1 MRRLLLPLLVLP
13 SLAAG
18 CSKEDPKPAAA
29 VASGASSASSASSA
43 APESTPSAPIEVPP
57 PSPVAIPQKV
67 GYARY
72 TNPRFGFAVDY
83 PTFIKLEPP
92 PENGDGQT
100 FTYFDKIS
108 MKTWGI
114 HNVGNDTIDM
124 LAKSAAKD
132 QVDPKDDPKKA
143 ITYQAK
149 SKDGFVVSGTRG
161 SKIFYLKEKLVDGV
175 VYAVLLEY
183 DTSVKLEMGP
193 IVTHVAESFTVMGQ
207 PKK

>member
-1 MRRLLLPLLVLP
+1 MRRFALPLLVLA
-13 SLAAG
+13 SLVVSA
-18 CSKEDPKPAAA
+18 CSKDDPKPAPST
-29 VASGASSASSASSA
+29 VGSSSA
-43 APESTPSAPIEVPP
+43 APEVTPSAPIAPVTPPP
-57 PSPVAIPQKV
+57 PSPIAIPQKV

-72 TNPRFGFAVDY
+72 TNARFGFAVDY

-100 FTYFDKIS
+100 FSYFDKIS
-108 MKTWGI
+108 IKTWAI
-114 HNVGNDTIDM
+114 HNVGNDTVDS
-124 LAKSAAKD
+124 LAKNAAKD

>member
-1 MRRLLLPLLVLP
+1 MRRFALPLLVLA
-13 SLAAG
+13 SLLASA
-18 CSKEDPKPAAA
+18 CSKEDRKPAPAT
-29 VASGASSASSASSA
+29 ASSA
-43 APESTPSAPIEVPP
+43 ATPEVTPSAPIATETPAPSPIAVPP
-57 PSPVAIPQKV
+57 KA

-100 FTYFDKIS
+100 FSYFDKIS
-108 MKTWGI
+108 IKAWAI
-114 HNVGNDTIDM
+114 HNVGNDTIET
-124 LAKSAAKD
+124 LAKNAAKD

-161 SKIFYLKEKLVDGV
+161 SKIFYLKERLVDGV

>member
-1 MRRLLLPLLVLP
+1 MRRFALPLLVLV
-13 SLAAG
+13 SLVGAA
-18 CSKEDPKPAAA
+18 CSKEDPKPVPA
-29 VASGASSASSASSA
+29 VGSGASAT
-43 APESTPSAPIEVPP
+43 PEVVPSAPIVVTP
-57 PSPVAIPQKV
+57 PSPIAIPQKV

-83 PTFIKLEPP
+83 PTFIKLEAP

-108 MKTWGI
+108 IKTWAI
-114 HNVGNDTIDM
+114 HNVGNDTVDT

-143 ITYQAK
+143 ITYQQK
-149 SKDGFVVSGTRG
+149 TKDGFVVSGTRG
-161 SKIFYLKEKLVDGV
+161 SKIFYLKEKLVDDA

-193 IVTHVAESFTVMGQ
+193 IVTHVAESFTVTGQ

>member
-1 MRRLLLPLLVLP
+1 MRRLALPLLVL
-13 SLAAG
+13 SLVASA
-18 CSKEDPKPAAA
+18 CSKEDPKPAP
-29 VASGASSASSASSA
+29 STLPSSSAT
-43 APESTPSAPIEVPP
+43 PEATPSAPIATVTPP
-57 PSPVAIPQKV
+57 PSPVAIPMKV

-83 PTFIKLEPP
+83 PTFIKLEAP

-114 HNVGNDTIDM
+114 HNVGNDTIET
-124 LAKSAAKD
+124 LAKDAAKD

-143 ITYQAK
+143 NTYQQK